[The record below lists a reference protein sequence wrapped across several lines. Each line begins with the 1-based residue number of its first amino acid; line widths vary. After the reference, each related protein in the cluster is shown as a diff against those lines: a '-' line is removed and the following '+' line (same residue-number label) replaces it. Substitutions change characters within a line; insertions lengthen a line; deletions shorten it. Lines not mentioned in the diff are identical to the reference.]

1 MDNHNLPIDFQLI
14 SKYRIKKVLG
24 QGGFGIT
31 YLAEDTFLDKE
42 VCIKELFVTGSS
54 TRGANMTVL
63 TQNMKEFSFA
73 DFKERFIQ
81 EGKQLAKFN
90 HPNIVKV
97 LDFIEANNT
106 AYVVMEYISGQ
117 TLKEK
122 VAYGGPLSTDASQ
135 KIIESIL
142 DAVEV
147 VHKAGMLHRD
157 IKPDNLII
165 GDDGRV
171 VLIDFGSAR
180 AYSDEKTIAQTAM
193 VSPGYAPLEQ
203 YNPKARKGTFTDIYS
218 IGATFYFMLTGEKPL
233 NVTER
238 YTEKLIAPH
247 ELNPSV
253 SIQVSSAV
261 MLAMEMKPEDRFQNV
276 SDFRLALQQLTNAQ
290 NKKEEKKSVIIP
302 KTENSTTLQP
312 KEKINKNNKVI
323 IFSVI
328 GGFALIL
335 LLLFNV
341 FGGNSQNIETS
352 DATTSEPSYSD
363 GAYGQNDSAKAE
375 SKAENKIKGEA
386 LIDTTNAEE
395 NNKLVFALDKI
406 AKSLDR
412 AYFKTVR
419 ASTGYI
425 HDYGF
430 DIGWILNKFEYVNSI
445 MSYKEF
451 QTKTEIPI
459 YIKGPHSSSKLNLN
473 SRFSFGHYNPIF
485 VKYLQKS
492 ISDLLSDRNFIL
504 ETKSILNKYDIINF
518 LKKIQSIYYITQS
531 NSSEFRSIKAEYL
544 NRINNNTLSEFAY
557 GELVPEKLNSV
568 EYWNWSESTYNF
580 WIRRDID
587 NTIHIWAQIISEVIT
602 AYEGAYESKKK

>member
-122 VAYGGPLSTDASQ
+122 VAYGGPLSADASQ

-147 VHKAGMLHRD
+147 VHNAGMLHRD

-203 YNPKARKGTFTDIYS
+203 YNPTARKGTFTDIYS

-238 YTEKLIAPH
+238 YSERLKAPH
-247 ELNPSV
+247 EINKNV

-261 MLAMEMKPEDRFQNV
+261 MLAMEMKAEDRFQNIQ
-276 SDFRLALQQLTNAQ
+276 DFRLALKQLASNSIKNPIITNVSKQ
-290 NKKEEKKSVIIP
+290 NSNAITEQTKKKKNTALVAFLVVVGVLGIFALFSVFNEQMGVTTTALTEQSDDEEEDNDDDDYEKEETKYKLDTNEYYSEAKEESKKEEY
-302 KTENSTTLQP
+302 
-312 KEKINKNNKVI
+312 
-323 IFSVI
+323 F
-328 GGFALIL
+328 
-335 LLLFNV
+335 
-341 FGGNSQNIETS
+341 
-352 DATTSEPSYSD
+352 TSEQSTYGSHVFWFSSNYNGKWMGDVDIYID
-363 GAYGQNDSAKAE
+363 GAY
-375 SKAENKIKGEA
+375 
-386 LIDTTNAEE
+386 
-395 NNKLVFALDKI
+395 
-406 AKSLDR
+406 
-412 AYFKTVR
+412 
-419 ASTGYI
+419 
-425 HDYGF
+425 YGT
-430 DIGWILNKFEYVNSI
+430 ITHWHE
-445 MSYKEF
+445 
-451 QTKTEIPI
+451 
-459 YIKGPHSSSKLNLN
+459 
-473 SRFSFGHYNPIF
+473 YNPGCDSHGTVTVTLETGVYSWSASSRDGASWVGGNIEIIGG
-485 VKYLQKS
+485 QC
-492 ISDLLSDRNFIL
+492 SDLRMQ
-504 ETKSILNKYDIINF
+504 IN
-518 LKKIQSIYYITQS
+518 
-531 NSSEFRSIKAEYL
+531 
-544 NRINNNTLSEFAY
+544 
-557 GELVPEKLNSV
+557 
-568 EYWNWSESTYNF
+568 
-580 WIRRDID
+580 
-587 NTIHIWAQIISEVIT
+587 
-602 AYEGAYESKKK
+602 

>member
-1 MDNHNLPIDFQLI
+1 MDNHNLPINFQLN
-14 SKYRIKKVLG
+14 SKYQIKKVLG

-122 VAYGGPLSTDASQ
+122 VAYGGPLSAEASQ

-147 VHKAGMLHRD
+147 VHNAGMLHRD

-203 YNPKARKGTFTDIYS
+203 YNPNARKGTFTDIYS

-238 YTEKLIAPH
+238 YSEKLVAPH

-261 MLAMEMKPEDRFQNV
+261 MLAMEMKAEDRFQNV
-276 SDFRLALQQLTNAQ
+276 ADFRLALQQLSTTQ
-290 NKKEEKKSVIIP
+290 NNKDEKKSVTIQNA
-302 KTENSTTLQP
+302 ENNIKIQN
-312 KEKINKNNKVI
+312 KEKDKKYNKVI
-323 IFSVI
+323 IFSMI

-352 DATTSEPSYSD
+352 DDTTSEPSYSD

-375 SKAENKIKGEA
+375 SKAENKIEDEA
-386 LIDTTNAEE
+386 LFDT
-395 NNKLVFALDKI
+395 
-406 AKSLDR
+406 
-412 AYFKTVR
+412 
-419 ASTGYI
+419 
-425 HDYGF
+425 
-430 DIGWILNKFEYVNSI
+430 
-445 MSYKEF
+445 
-451 QTKTEIPI
+451 TKTEDYSKIEETPSKFEMKNEVKLRKENQKEERI
-459 YIKGPHSSSKLNLN
+459 YLRDPEPRKDRANV
-473 SRFSFGHYNPIF
+473 FYNRKYTLFDHWSDEPIF
-485 VKYLQKS
+485 PDENGIY
-492 ISDLLSDRNFIL
+492 N
-504 ETKSILNKYDIINF
+504 
-518 LKKIQSIYYITQS
+518 IYYSTNEDKRPWSFSGTALELENKTVYKFKNYYNCKSWCDGKKYS
-531 NSSEFRSIKAEYL
+531 NY
-544 NRINNNTLSEFAY
+544 
-557 GELVPEKLNSV
+557 
-568 EYWNWSESTYNF
+568 
-580 WIRRDID
+580 
-587 NTIHIWAQIISEVIT
+587 
-602 AYEGAYESKKK
+602 